1 MLLDLEK
8 FKQAVSQKLDSKNL
22 SFDDND
28 LVILNSDD
36 TLRAKL
42 FEVLKNNPNLFT
54 YDIARIIDTFDSFEE
69 ILLNDDTLLSLYVKA
84 LLPGEDYFII
94 TDVREFASEE
104 VCVQAL
110 KDFFE
115 FMENDDIPKSNGY
128 VNDELV
134 NIILDNKKYSYF
146 ESITRCNELSMDTIE
161 KLREYAQEVNTVP
174 DFLAPYYDK
183 LKIDYSKYSLNAL
196 IIIFGEAAKPN
207 SVIDVDKQDE
217 LNTIYKLIVDKLR
230 AGEVIEKKIFK
241 ENLSSIFLDYDE
253 NNKRELVEILIQM
266 HGTNSTI
273 MTAISDE
280 FDEYADLIINN
291 ITPESELKSFYVF
304 DTLFLNNTRLVE
316 RLIECGHLDLA
327 SASSIFDKY
336 LPTIIDK
343 IKNGDPIYQNRIYDC
358 NLIFSPELL
367 EILLENNMVR
377 NMRVDSSMI
386 LPNSKLRE
394 VILNKIKN
402 GQTITLAEACYSY
415 RDILDIVI
423 QSKNFATLEK
433 TNLNILQNAILSEES
448 INILIE
454 ELKNNL
460 KLTEQLLKSA
470 RSLIFQNQTLLNF
483 YLQSN
488 EYIIEKVIDRI
499 NHEESLEYLYNE
511 ENYNL
516 IKQYY
521 AKKYSLNIN
530 HLDLMCTKFGP
541 RIIRY
546 FDVKN
551 IHQLVNLS
559 DFEFQMFMELFPN
572 TKISLD
578 DISNI
583 YDSVMQYK
591 FSKENVKVVN
601 IFADIMHSLEDND
614 NIYIQRLED
623 LYTVLDDKF
632 YSKFEGTYPH
642 LINEFKSN
650 PKQFLLTIVSNI
662 QNKTSQ
668 RDNCIDI
675 LHFITNYYIATQREM
690 YRTKC
695 NMGNDLNLPYDL
707 EENALE
713 KGLILICL
721 NSSRE
726 RTLIREE
733 LTKKGLSLELAER
746 CILYYLSKKDKSSK
760 LNDVEVRLLNENRIM
775 FSLEET
781 KEIKQHLRELS
792 LICKEYVKTTPYR
805 DSYIYN
811 LDSQCLVERIYRV
824 SEDIPDIYQLLSGI
838 NVNALRH
845 TLGNPKAY
853 QSLLQ
858 TMHKYKMH
866 LIPKDFYQLLESQYI
881 DIDGNYSNLGS
892 FISYYAKIYE
902 TEKARLDSQG
912 KLSNTVMLK
921 PVNIF
926 VYGEVYSSVSSVY
939 SQVLTSKDARLIKAN
954 PGPNAAVRKNSGNTR
969 LNEAVERTIDNFM
982 RMKVTIPG
990 FAENVTLS
998 DGKEMYVVAGNFTN
1012 PSNITH
1018 GERTGACM
1026 RIGGVGET
1034 LFQFCLE
1041 NENGFHI
1048 RFENPI
1054 TGEYISRVSGF
1065 RNGNTVFLNELRDS
1079 CNSNDYSNAD
1089 VVEACR
1095 KAAEL
1100 LIERSKDSTCPIENI
1115 VVHTAYALA
1124 YGQYERTDLG
1134 VQNIKVGLP
1143 TFYSDVS
1150 NSAHVL
1156 ATTAED
1162 KTFVPVN
1169 FAKTQVPIYL
1179 PAREKAKESTE
1190 LKEIVDMINR
1200 VTGVKHLL
1208 AGQPLETIEPVINDS
1223 QFIYGI
1229 ASQDWYIYIDNN
1241 FEVHED
1247 IITIDSRA
1255 QAELD
1260 IARKRVAE
1268 MLPVMEMQQEYSY

>member
-22 SFDDND
+22 NFDDND

-42 FEVLKNNPNLFT
+42 FEVLKNNPTLFT

-69 ILLNDDTLLSLYVKA
+69 ILLNDDALLSLYVKA
-84 LLPGEDYFII
+84 LLPSEDYFIVS
-94 TDVREFASEE
+94 DVREFASEE

-196 IIIFGEAAKPN
+196 VIIFREATHE
-207 SVIDVDKQDE
+207 DKQDE

-230 AGEVIEKKIFK
+230 AGEVIDKKTFQ
-241 ENLSSIFLDYDE
+241 ENVSSFLLNYDK

-273 MTAISDE
+273 MAAISNE
-280 FDEYADLIINN
+280 LEEYEELIINN
-291 ITPESELKSFYVF
+291 LTPESMNFFYFFDNPVF
-304 DTLFLNNTRLVE
+304 NSQRLVE
-316 RLIECGHLDLA
+316 KLIDCGYLDFA
-327 SASSIFDKY
+327 SLSNLFDNY
-336 LPTIIDK
+336 LPIVIDK
-343 IKNGDPIYQNRIYDC
+343 IKNGDPIYQNRVFDCSVIY
-358 NLIFSPELL
+358 SPTLL
-367 EILLENNMVR
+367 EILFENNMVR

-394 VILNKIKN
+394 VILDKIKN
-402 GQTITLAEACYSY
+402 GQTITLAEECYSY

-433 TNLNILQNAILSEES
+433 TNLNILQNATLSEES

-470 RSLIFQNQTLLNF
+470 RSLIFQNQALLNF

-499 NHEESLEYLYNE
+499 NHEESLEHLYNE

-546 FDVKN
+546 FDAEN

-623 LYTVLDDKF
+623 LYTVLNDKF
-632 YSKFEGTYPH
+632 YSKFEGTYLH

-668 RDNCIDI
+668 RDICIDI

-713 KGLILICL
+713 KGLIHICL

-760 LNDVEVRLLNENRIM
+760 LNDVEVRLLNGNRIM

-805 DSYIYN
+805 DSYIYS
-811 LDSQCLVERIYRV
+811 LDFQCLIERIYRV
-824 SEDIPDIYQLLSGI
+824 PEDMPDIYQLLSGI
-838 NVNALRH
+838 NVSALKH
-845 TLGNPKAY
+845 TLENPNAY

-858 TMHKYKMH
+858 TMHKHKIH
-866 LIPKDFYQLLESQYI
+866 LIPKGFSELLESQYI
-881 DIDGNYSNLGS
+881 EIDGNYSNLSS
-892 FISYYAKIYE
+892 FISYYDKIYE

-912 KLSNTVMLK
+912 KLSSTVMLN

-926 VYGEVYSSVSSVY
+926 VYGEVYSSVSNVY
-939 SQVLTSKDARLIKAN
+939 SQILTSKDARLIKAN
-954 PGPNAAVRKNSGNTR
+954 PKPNAAVRKNIGNTR
-969 LNEAVERTIDNFM
+969 LNEAVERTKDNFR

-1034 LFQFCLE
+1034 LFQFCLK
-1041 NENGFHI
+1041 NNNGFHI
-1048 RFENPI
+1048 RFENPT

-1100 LIERSKDSTCPIENI
+1100 LIEKSKDSTCPIENV

-1124 YGQYERTDLG
+1124 HGLYERTDLG
-1134 VQNIKVGLP
+1134 VLNIKVGLP

-1150 NSAHVL
+1150 GTAHVL

-1162 KTFVPVN
+1162 KTFVPIN
-1169 FAKTQVPIYL
+1169 FDKTQVPIYL

-1208 AGQPLETIEPVINDS
+1208 AGQPLETIEPVITDG